1 MGASQRPGHLL
12 GTLDADLIPEVMV
25 KGKIAETQYPVHEL
39 ISRRWSP
46 RAFADRLVPE
56 SDLRRVLEAA
66 RWAPSSSNEQPWS
79 FLVATKAYPEDY
91 QKLFSCL
98 VPGNQLWVGQ
108 APVLML
114 SVANLVFEEDGS
126 PNRHA
131 MHDVG
136 LAVENLILQAT
147 ALGLFVHQMAGFD
160 VDKVRELFKI
170 PAHHE
175 PAAMIALGYLGDPE
189 TLPGKLR
196 LRELE
201 PRTRKTLT
209 EFVFTGRWGGPS
221 PVVMEGPL

>member
-1 MGASQRPGHLL
+1 M
-12 GTLDADLIPEVMV
+12 
-25 KGKIAETQYPVHEL
+25 KGKIAQTQYPVHEL

-56 SDLRRVLEAA
+56 EDLRRLLEAA

-91 QKLFSCL
+91 QRLFSCL
-98 VPGNQLWVGQ
+98 VPGNQLWAGQ

-136 LAVENLILQAT
+136 LAVENLIVQAS
-147 ALGLFVHQMAGFD
+147 ALELFVHQMAGFE
-160 VDKVRELFKI
+160 VDKARELFQI
-170 PAHHE
+170 PPQCE
-175 PAAMIALGYLGDPE
+175 PAAMIALGYLGDPG
-189 TLPGKLR
+189 TLPEKLR
-196 LRELE
+196 VRELA
-201 PRTRKTLT
+201 PRTRKPLA
-209 EFVFTGRWGGPS
+209 EFVYTGRWGSPS
-221 PVVMEGPL
+221 PVLMEGPSASL

>member
-1 MGASQRPGHLL
+1 M
-12 GTLDADLIPEVMV
+12 

-39 ISRRWSP
+39 ISQRWSP

-56 SDLRRVLEAA
+56 DDLRRVLEAA

-91 QKLFSCL
+91 QRLFSCL

-136 LAVENLILQAT
+136 LAVENLVVQAT
-147 ALGLFVHQMAGFD
+147 ALELFVHQMAGFD
-160 VDKVRELFKI
+160 VDRARMLFQI
-170 PAHHE
+170 PPQHE

-189 TLPGKLR
+189 TLPEHLR
-196 LRELE
+196 VRELA
-201 PRTRKTLT
+201 PRTRKPLT
-209 EFVFTGRWGGPS
+209 EFVFTGLWGGPS
-221 PVVMEGPL
+221 PVVMDGPR